1 MAGRLGTLSPAKKC
15 GMQKAHM
22 ASIGFSLNNFFINMN
37 LFRFVYSYTF
47 QRRSG
52 AVRHV
57 ADSAASGSAEHD
69 SVRRHIAPVR

>member
-1 MAGRLGTLSPAKKC
+1 MADRLGALSPAKKC

-22 ASIGFSLNNFFINMN
+22 ASIGFSLNNFIINMN

-52 AVRHV
+52 AVHH
-57 ADSAASGSAEHD
+57 DAEHD
-69 SVRRHIAPVR
+69 SVRRHLAPVR